1 MYRNILAASLATAAL
16 AIAGPAMAQHTTGGS
31 GTNVNA
37 GAPTHTDTSTM
48 AGQHSTPDTAHNTTT
63 TTGDMSPTAGQH
75 STVGSTH
82 DTTTTAGGTH
92 NTTNT
97 TAHGAN
103 SQGLTHASPT
113 GIAHANANSALAQG
127 AVSSN
132 ALPGLTTGLHVQTST
147 GTMLGTISH
156 VITGTDGS
164 IRQVIVTSPT
174 GQSLQL
180 APNTLSISGG
190 VVTTTHGG

>member
-1 MYRNILAASLATAAL
+1 MYRNILAASFATAAL
-16 AIAGPAMAQHTTGGS
+16 TIAGPAMAQHTTGGS

-48 AGQHSTPDTAHNTTT
+48 TGQHSTPDTVHNTTT

-82 DTTTTAGGTH
+82 

-97 TAHGAN
+97 TADGAN